1 MKLFYLVY
9 FSEKRDDDQLE
20 DMLLDLAIAGG
31 EFKSCKFINVK

>member
-9 FSEKRDDDQLE
+9 FSENRDELE
-20 DMLLDLAIAGG
+20 ELMYDMAIHGG

>member
-9 FSEKRDDDQLE
+9 FSENRDELE
-20 DMLLDLAIAGG
+20 ELMYGMAIDGG